1 MDTNRSREPDNPNPD
16 GTGQQ
21 TAFPTYGS
29 VQADDD
35 SGGKEQS
42 PPPMEEKKKRKLTS
56 SIVSLSSFR
65 DVSTYMCL
73 LNLISRDIGLFNV
86 WNKPAR
92 FVCFFW

>member
-1 MDTNRSREPDNPNPD
+1 MDTNQSRELDNPNSD

-35 SGGKEQS
+35 SGKEQS
-42 PPPMEEKKKRKLTS
+42 PPPATEEKKKRKLTS

-65 DVSTYMCL
+65 DVST
-73 LNLISRDIGLFNV
+73 
-86 WNKPAR
+86 
-92 FVCFFW
+92 